1 MDGRAGLASWARAPV
16 LRGGMWMYGR
26 LGREATAMGETVQHG
41 QRSFLGVFD
50 RLLKAMQMDYARCE
64 RFEASGYADF
74 AGQLYTLNSNMFQN
88 RAFCDRMLTQMILH
102 YLTWYQDPGLQLVVG
117 PGAAWRVTSDFSTQ
131 RYGDSLYV
139 TQAAPCAAVRKG
151 EQIVGVNGKSLAE
164 VRPEVER
171 TLWTTVEPADP
182 EREDWSIVLAFA
194 KNLQVRGADGS
205 ERTVKV
211 DVSAGDAEWAKPMR
225 RTKGEGGARPAVGGA
240 GGAATDVATHGEDA
254 GRAELAEAA
263 DGVAAGNAELGSV
276 ATTDAGVASGVAGE
290 VDLAIAM
297 GAGVDAADEA
307 ADGVASSGSGQPC
320 CELGHVGDVV
330 VLTLRNPGDP
340 AFGEVLGGLLSEVCV
355 AKRLVIDVRGCR
367 GGTQEDIFPLV
378 PFVLAPG
385 TMATP
390 EQLFGR
396 PGIAMN
402 YSRHNVDDKLKELE
416 VLRVQA
422 QQGASAPEDLAE
434 LDDLAADLW
443 AKRGQKGVREME
455 GAEAFCP
462 DVQFSRSADD
472 PAIPARV
479 VVLADRCTGEAAE
492 WLVRAVKSAG
502 YATVMGRATI
512 GSLDN
517 TCPRAVR
524 LDDDLTLILPTAT
537 YLEALEGDPTL
548 GRGITPDVH
557 IPWTPA
563 QLSHDVELET
573 ACERVAG

>member
-1 MDGRAGLASWARAPV
+1 
-16 LRGGMWMYGR
+16 
-26 LGREATAMGETVQHG
+26 MGETVQHG

-117 PGAAWRVTSDFSTQ
+117 PGAAWHVTSDFGTQ
-131 RYGDSLYV
+131 RYGDALYV
-139 TQAAPCAAVRKG
+139 TRAAPTAAVRVG
-151 EQIVGVNGKSLAE
+151 EQIVGVNGKPLAE

-194 KNLQVRGADGS
+194 KNLQVKGIDGS

-211 DVSAGDAEWAKPMR
+211 DVSAGDAEWAKPVR
-225 RTKGEGGARPAVGGA
+225 CTRGEGGAEPA
-240 GGAATDVATHGEDA
+240 AASGEAASGVA
-254 GRAELAEAA
+254 LAEAA
-263 DGVAAGNAELGSV
+263 DDE
-276 ATTDAGVASGVAGE
+276 
-290 VDLAIAM
+290 AM
-297 GAGVDAADEA
+297 GAEADAAFAATVDDETGA
-307 ADGVASSGSGQPC
+307 ALRPAPDTGIASAAGLPC
-320 CELGHVGDVV
+320 CELGRVGDVV

-340 AFGEVLGGLLSEVCV
+340 AFGEVLDGLLSEVCV

-367 GGTQEDIFPLV
+367 GGMQEDVFPLV
-378 PFVLAPG
+378 PLVMEPG
-385 TMATP
+385 ASVTP

-416 VLRVQA
+416 VLRAQA
-422 QQGASAPEDLAE
+422 QESASAPEDLAE
-434 LDDLAADLW
+434 LDELAADLQ
-443 AKRGQKGVREME
+443 AKRGHRGVHEME
-455 GAEAFCP
+455 SAEAFYP
-462 DVQFSRSADD
+462 DVQFSRSADG
-472 PAIPARV
+472 PAAPARV
-479 VVLADRCTGEAAE
+479 VVLVDRCTGEAAE
-492 WLVRAVKSAG
+492 WLVRAAKSAG

-517 TCPRAVR
+517 TCPRVVR

-537 YLEALEGDPTL
+537 YLEALEGDATL
-548 GRGITPDVH
+548 GRGIAPDVH

-563 QLSHDVELET
+563 QLSRDVELET
-573 ACERVAG
+573 ACERAES

>member
-1 MDGRAGLASWARAPV
+1 
-16 LRGGMWMYGR
+16 
-26 LGREATAMGETVQHG
+26 MGETVQHG

-117 PGAAWRVTSDFSTQ
+117 PGAAWHVTSDLGTQ
-131 RYGDSLYV
+131 RYGDALYV
-139 TQAAPCAAVRKG
+139 TQAAPTAAVRVG

-194 KNLQVRGADGS
+194 KNLQVRGIDGS

-211 DVSAGDAEWAKPMR
+211 DVSAGDAEWAKPVR
-225 RTKGEGGARPAVGGA
+225 CTRGESDAGPAAASGEDA
-240 GGAATDVATHGEDA
+240 GGAAS
-254 GRAELAEAA
+254 
-263 DGVAAGNAELGSV
+263 NPPM
-276 ATTDAGVASGVAGE
+276 
-290 VDLAIAM
+290 VD
-297 GAGVDAADEA
+297 DEA
-307 ADGVASSGSGQPC
+307 ASAAGQPC
-320 CELGHVGDVV
+320 CELGRVGDVV

-340 AFGEVLGGLLSEVCV
+340 AFGEALSDLLSEVCA
-355 AKRLVIDVRGCR
+355 AKHLVIDVRGCR
-367 GGTQEDIFPLV
+367 GGMQEDIFPLV

-385 TMATP
+385 ATATS

-416 VLRVQA
+416 VLRAQA
-422 QQGASAPEDLAE
+422 QESTSAPEDLAE
-434 LDDLAADLW
+434 LDELAADLQ
-443 AKRGQKGVREME
+443 AKRGQKDVHEME
-455 GAEAFCP
+455 SAEAFYP
-462 DVQFSRSADD
+462 DVQFSRSADS
-472 PAIPARV
+472 PAAPARV

-492 WLVRAVKSAG
+492 WLVRAAKSAG

-548 GRGITPDVH
+548 GRGIAPDVH

-563 QLSHDVELET
+563 QLSRDVELET
-573 ACERVAG
+573 ACERVAI

>member
-1 MDGRAGLASWARAPV
+1 
-16 LRGGMWMYGR
+16 
-26 LGREATAMGETVQHG
+26 MGETVQHG

-117 PGAAWRVTSDFSTQ
+117 PGAAWHVTSDFGTQ
-131 RYGDSLYV
+131 RYGDVLYV
-139 TQAAPCAAVRKG
+139 IWAAPSAAVRVG

-194 KNLQVRGADGS
+194 KNLQVRGVDGI

-211 DVSAGDAEWAKPMR
+211 DVSAGDAEWAKPVR
-225 RTKGEGGARPAVGGA
+225 CTNDAGDVEPAAASGEVA
-240 GGAATDVATHGEDA
+240 GGAEP
-254 GRAELAEAA
+254 AEAA
-263 DGVAAGNAELGSV
+263 D
-276 ATTDAGVASGVAGE
+276 DA
-290 VDLAIAM
+290 AM
-297 GAGVDAADEA
+297 GAAGR
-307 ADGVASSGSGQPC
+307 PC
-320 CELGHVGDVV
+320 CELSHVGDVV
-330 VLTLRNPGDP
+330 VLTLRNPSDP
-340 AFGEVLGGLLSEVCV
+340 AFGEVLDGLLSEVCI
-355 AKRLVIDVRGCR
+355 AKHLVIDVRGCR
-367 GGTQEDIFPLV
+367 GGMQEDIFPLV

-385 TMATP
+385 TTTTP
-390 EQLFGR
+390 EQLFGK

-416 VLRVQA
+416 VLRTQA
-422 QQGASAPEDLAE
+422 REGTSVPEDLAE
-434 LDDLAADLW
+434 LDELAADLQ

-455 GAEAFCP
+455 SAEAFYP
-462 DVQFSRSADD
+462 DVQFSRSAGG
-472 PAIPARV
+472 PAAPARV
-479 VVLADRCTGEAAE
+479 AVLADRCTGEAAE
-492 WLVRAVKSAG
+492 WLARAAKSAG
-502 YATVMGRATI
+502 YASVMGRATI

-537 YLEALEGDPTL
+537 YLEALEGDATL
-548 GRGITPDVH
+548 GRGIAPDVH

-573 ACERVAG
+573 ACEAVVG

>member
-1 MDGRAGLASWARAPV
+1 
-16 LRGGMWMYGR
+16 
-26 LGREATAMGETVQHG
+26 MGETVQHG

-117 PGAAWRVTSDFSTQ
+117 PGAAWHVTSDFGTQ
-131 RYGDSLYV
+131 RYGDALYV
-139 TQAAPCAAVRKG
+139 TRAAPTAAVRVG

-194 KNLQVRGADGS
+194 KNLLVRGIDGS
-205 ERTVKV
+205 EHTVKV
-211 DVSAGDAEWAKPMR
+211 DASAGDAEWAKPVR
-225 RTKGEGGARPAVGGA
+225 CTKGEGDADPAA
-240 GGAATDVATHGEDA
+240 
-254 GRAELAEAA
+254 
-263 DGVAAGNAELGSV
+263 
-276 ATTDAGVASGVAGE
+276 ASGA
-290 VDLAIAM
+290 
-297 GAGVDAADEA
+297 
-307 ADGVASSGSGQPC
+307 GQPC
-320 CELGHVGDVV
+320 CELSRVGDVV
-330 VLTLRNPGDP
+330 VLTLRNPSDP
-340 AFGEVLGGLLSEVCV
+340 AFGEALDGLFSEVCV

-367 GGTQEDIFPLV
+367 GGMQEDVFPLV
-378 PFVLAPG
+378 PFVMEPG
-385 TMATP
+385 ATATP

-416 VLRVQA
+416 VLRAQA
-422 QQGASAPEDLAE
+422 QESESTSAPEDLAE
-434 LDDLAADLW
+434 LDELAADLQV
-443 AKRGQKGVREME
+443 KRGQRGVREME
-455 GAEAFCP
+455 SAEAFYP
-462 DVQFSRSADD
+462 DVQFSRSADG
-472 PAIPARV
+472 PAAPARV

-492 WLVRAVKSAG
+492 WLVRAAKSAG

-537 YLEALEGDPTL
+537 YLEALEGDATL
-548 GRGITPDVH
+548 GRGIAPDVH

-563 QLSHDVELET
+563 QLSRDVELET
-573 ACERVAG
+573 ACERAES

>member
-1 MDGRAGLASWARAPV
+1 
-16 LRGGMWMYGR
+16 
-26 LGREATAMGETVQHG
+26 MGETVQHG

-102 YLTWYQDPGLQLVVG
+102 YLTWFQDPGLQLVVG
-117 PGAAWRVTSDFSTQ
+117 PGAAWHVTSDFGTQ
-131 RYGDSLYV
+131 RYGDALYV
-139 TQAAPCAAVRKG
+139 TRAAPTAAVRVG

-194 KNLQVRGADGS
+194 KNLQVRGIDGS

-211 DVSAGDAEWAKPMR
+211 DVSAGDAEWAKPVR
-225 RTKGEGGARPAVGGA
+225 CTRGEGDAGPAAADGA
-240 GGAATDVATHGEDA
+240 GGVAADGEDA
-254 GRAELAEAA
+254 G
-263 DGVAAGNAELGSV
+263 
-276 ATTDAGVASGVAGE
+276 
-290 VDLAIAM
+290 
-297 GAGVDAADEA
+297 GAGLAEA
-307 ADGVASSGSGQPC
+307 ADGVASSGTGQPC
-320 CELGHVGDVV
+320 CELSQVGNVV
-330 VLTLRNPGDP
+330 VLTLRNPSDP
-340 AFGEVLGGLLSEVCV
+340 AFAKALNGLLAEVCA
-355 AKRLVIDVRGCR
+355 AKHLVIDVRGCR

-378 PFVLAPG
+378 PFVLASG
-385 TMATP
+385 ATASP
-390 EQLFGR
+390 EQLFGK

-416 VLRVQA
+416 VLRAQA
-422 QQGASAPEDLAE
+422 QEGTSAPEDLAE
-434 LDDLAADLW
+434 LDDLAADLRD
-443 AKRGQKGVREME
+443 KRGQKGVREME
-455 GAEAFCP
+455 SAEAFYP
-462 DVQFSRSADD
+462 DVQFSRSPGD
-472 PAIPARV
+472 PATPARV
-479 VVLADRCTGEAAE
+479 AVLADRCTGEAAE
-492 WLVRAVKSAG
+492 WLVRAAKTAG
-502 YATVMGRATI
+502 YAAVMGRATI

-548 GRGITPDVH
+548 GRGIAPDVH

-563 QLSHDVELET
+563 QLARDVELET
-573 ACERVAG
+573 ACEQVAG

>member
-1 MDGRAGLASWARAPV
+1 
-16 LRGGMWMYGR
+16 
-26 LGREATAMGETVQHG
+26 MGETVQHG

-117 PGAAWRVTSDFSTQ
+117 PGAAWHVTSDFGTQ
-131 RYGDSLYV
+131 RYGDVLYV
-139 TQAAPCAAVRKG
+139 IWAAPSAAVRVG

-194 KNLQVRGADGS
+194 KNLQVRGVDGI

-211 DVSAGDAEWAKPMR
+211 DASAGDAEWAKPVR
-225 RTKGEGGARPAVGGA
+225 FTKDAGDLEPAAASGEVA
-240 GGAATDVATHGEDA
+240 GGAEP
-254 GRAELAEAA
+254 AEAA
-263 DGVAAGNAELGSV
+263 D
-276 ATTDAGVASGVAGE
+276 DA
-290 VDLAIAM
+290 AM
-297 GAGVDAADEA
+297 GAAGR
-307 ADGVASSGSGQPC
+307 PC
-320 CELGHVGDVV
+320 CELSHVGDVV
-330 VLTLRNPGDP
+330 VLTLRNPSDP
-340 AFGEVLGGLLSEVCV
+340 AFGEVLDGLLSEVCI
-355 AKRLVIDVRGCR
+355 AKHLVIDVRGCR
-367 GGTQEDIFPLV
+367 GGMQEDIFPLV

-385 TMATP
+385 TAATP
-390 EQLFGR
+390 EQLFGK

-402 YSRHNVDDKLKELE
+402 YSRHNVDDKINELE
-416 VLRVQA
+416 MLRTQA
-422 QQGASAPEDLAE
+422 REGTSVPEDLAE
-434 LDDLAADLW
+434 LDELAADLQ

-455 GAEAFCP
+455 SAEAFYP
-462 DVQFSRSADD
+462 DVQFSRSAGS
-472 PAIPARV
+472 PAAPVHV

-492 WLVRAVKSAG
+492 WLVRAAKSAG
-502 YATVMGRATI
+502 YATVMGHATI

-537 YLEALEGDPTL
+537 YLEALEGDATL
-548 GRGITPDVH
+548 GRGIAPDVH
-557 IPWTPA
+557 ISWTPA
-563 QLSHDVELET
+563 QLARDAELET
-573 ACERVAG
+573 ACEAVVG

>member
-1 MDGRAGLASWARAPV
+1 
-16 LRGGMWMYGR
+16 
-26 LGREATAMGETVQHG
+26 MGETVQHG

-117 PGAAWRVTSDFSTQ
+117 PGAAWHVTGDFSTQ
-131 RYGDSLYV
+131 RYGDALYV
-139 TQAAPCAAVRKG
+139 TRAALSAAVRVG

-194 KNLQVRGADGS
+194 KNLQVKGIDGS

-211 DVSAGDAEWAKPMR
+211 DVSAGDAEWAKPVR
-225 RTKGEGGARPAVGGA
+225 CAKGEGGIGSVAASGKGTA
-240 GGAATDVATHGEDA
+240 G
-254 GRAELAEAA
+254 AELAEAA
-263 DGVAAGNAELGSV
+263 DDEAVGVEADTAFAATADDEIGAALGSTADV
-276 ATTDAGVASGVAGE
+276 ESASV
-290 VDLAIAM
+290 VD
-297 GAGVDAADEA
+297 
-307 ADGVASSGSGQPC
+307 QPC
-320 CELGHVGDVV
+320 CELSHVGGVA
-330 VLTLRNPGDP
+330 VLTLRNPSDP
-340 AFGEVLGGLLSEVCV
+340 AFSEVLDGLLSEVCV

-367 GGTQEDIFPLV
+367 GGMQEDIFPLV

-385 TMATP
+385 ATVTP

-416 VLRVQA
+416 MLRAQA
-422 QQGASAPEDLAE
+422 QEGVSAPEDLAE
-434 LDDLAADLW
+434 LDELAADLQ

-455 GAEAFCP
+455 SAEAFYP
-462 DVQFSRSADD
+462 DVQFSRSADSS
-472 PAIPARV
+472 AAPARV

-492 WLVRAVKSAG
+492 WLVRAAKTAG
-502 YATVMGRATI
+502 YATVLGRATI

-537 YLEALEGDPTL
+537 YLEALEGDATL
-548 GRGITPDVH
+548 GRGIAPDVH

-563 QLSHDVELET
+563 QLSRDVELET
-573 ACERVAG
+573 ACERAAS

>member
-1 MDGRAGLASWARAPV
+1 
-16 LRGGMWMYGR
+16 
-26 LGREATAMGETVQHG
+26 MGETVQHG

-117 PGAAWRVTSDFSTQ
+117 PGAAWHVTSDFGTQ
-131 RYGDSLYV
+131 RYGDVLYV
-139 TQAAPCAAVRKG
+139 IWAAPSAAVRVG

-194 KNLQVRGADGS
+194 KNLQVRGVDGI

-211 DVSAGDAEWAKPMR
+211 DASAGDAEWAKPVR
-225 RTKGEGGARPAVGGA
+225 CTNDAGDVEPAAASGEVA
-240 GGAATDVATHGEDA
+240 GGAEP
-254 GRAELAEAA
+254 AEAA
-263 DGVAAGNAELGSV
+263 D
-276 ATTDAGVASGVAGE
+276 DA
-290 VDLAIAM
+290 AM
-297 GAGVDAADEA
+297 GAAGR
-307 ADGVASSGSGQPC
+307 PC
-320 CELGHVGDVV
+320 CELSHVGDVV
-330 VLTLRNPGDP
+330 VLTLRNPSDP
-340 AFGEVLGGLLSEVCV
+340 AFGEVLDGLLSEVCI
-355 AKRLVIDVRGCR
+355 AKHLVIDVRGCR
-367 GGTQEDIFPLV
+367 GGMQEDIFPLV

-385 TMATP
+385 TTATP
-390 EQLFGR
+390 EQLFGK

-416 VLRVQA
+416 MLRTQA
-422 QQGASAPEDLAE
+422 REGTSVPEDLAE
-434 LDDLAADLW
+434 LDELAADLRD
-443 AKRGQKGVREME
+443 KRGQKGAREME
-455 GAEAFCP
+455 SAEAFYP
-462 DVQFSRSADD
+462 DVQFSRSAGG
-472 PAIPARV
+472 PAAPVHV

-492 WLVRAVKSAG
+492 WLVRAAKSAG
-502 YATVMGRATI
+502 CATVMGRATI

-537 YLEALEGDPTL
+537 YLEALEGDATL
-548 GRGITPDVH
+548 GRGIAPDVH

-573 ACERVAG
+573 ACEAVVG

>member
-1 MDGRAGLASWARAPV
+1 
-16 LRGGMWMYGR
+16 
-26 LGREATAMGETVQHG
+26 MGETVQHG

-117 PGAAWRVTSDFSTQ
+117 PGAAWHVTSDFGTQ
-131 RYGDSLYV
+131 RYGDALYV
-139 TQAAPCAAVRKG
+139 TRDAPTAAVRVG
-151 EQIVGVNGKSLAE
+151 EQIVGVNGKPLAE

-194 KNLQVRGADGS
+194 KNLQVRGVDGS

-211 DVSAGDAEWAKPMR
+211 DVSAGDAEWAKPVR
-225 RTKGEGGARPAVGGA
+225 CTKGEGDAGPATASGEVA
-240 GGAATDVATHGEDA
+240 GGAA
-254 GRAELAEAA
+254 LAEAA
-263 DGVAAGNAELGSV
+263 DDVAMDAGADVAFAATVDDETGTALRSAPDTGIASAAGL
-276 ATTDAGVASGVAGE
+276 
-290 VDLAIAM
+290 
-297 GAGVDAADEA
+297 
-307 ADGVASSGSGQPC
+307 PC
-320 CELGHVGDVV
+320 CELGRVGDVV

-340 AFGEVLGGLLSEVCV
+340 AFSEALNSLLSEIRV
-355 AKRLVIDVRGCR
+355 AEYLVIDVRGCR
-367 GGTQEDIFPLV
+367 GGMQEDVFPLV
-378 PFVLAPG
+378 PFVMEPG
-385 TMATP
+385 ATATP

-416 VLRVQA
+416 VLRAQA
-422 QQGASAPEDLAE
+422 QESASAPEDLAE
-434 LDDLAADLW
+434 LDELAADLQ
-443 AKRGQKGVREME
+443 AKRGQRGVHEME
-455 GAEAFCP
+455 SAEAFYP
-462 DVQFSRSADD
+462 DVQFSRSADG
-472 PAIPARV
+472 PAAPARV
-479 VVLADRCTGEAAE
+479 VVLVDRCTGEAAE
-492 WLVRAVKSAG
+492 WLVRAAKSAG

-537 YLEALEGDPTL
+537 YLEALEGDATL
-548 GRGITPDVH
+548 GRGIAPDVH

-563 QLSHDVELET
+563 QLSRDVELET
-573 ACERVAG
+573 ACERAES

>member
-1 MDGRAGLASWARAPV
+1 
-16 LRGGMWMYGR
+16 
-26 LGREATAMGETVQHG
+26 MGETVQHG

-117 PGAAWRVTSDFSTQ
+117 PGAAWHVTSDFGTQ
-131 RYGDSLYV
+131 RYGDALYV
-139 TQAAPCAAVRKG
+139 TRAAPTAAVRVG

-194 KNLQVRGADGS
+194 KNLQVRGIDGS

-211 DVSAGDAEWAKPMR
+211 DVSAGDAEWAKPVR
-225 RTKGEGGARPAVGGA
+225 CTKGEGDAEPA
-240 GGAATDVATHGEDA
+240 
-254 GRAELAEAA
+254 AA
-263 DGVAAGNAELGSV
+263 DGEA
-276 ATTDAGVASGVAGE
+276 ASGVAPNLATVDGASSARPALKGE
-290 VDLAIAM
+290 DGAMLATA
-297 GAGVDAADEA
+297 GAVGGETSDMA
-307 ADGVASSGSGQPC
+307 ADGWVATAAGQPC
-320 CELGHVGDVV
+320 CELSHVGDVV
-330 VLTLRNPGDP
+330 VLTLRSPGDP
-340 AFGEVLGGLLSEVCV
+340 AFGEALSDLLSEVCV
-355 AKRLVIDVRGCR
+355 VKHLVIDVRGCR
-367 GGTQEDIFPLV
+367 GGMQEDIFPLV
-378 PFVLAPG
+378 PFVMAPG
-385 TMATP
+385 ATATP

-416 VLRVQA
+416 VLRAQA
-422 QQGASAPEDLAE
+422 QESTSAPEDLAE
-434 LDDLAADLW
+434 LDELAADLQ

-455 GAEAFCP
+455 SAEAFYP
-462 DVQFSRSADD
+462 DVQFSRSADG
-472 PAIPARV
+472 PAAPACV

-492 WLVRAVKSAG
+492 WLVRAAKSAG

-517 TCPRAVR
+517 TCPRAIR

-537 YLEALEGDPTL
+537 YLEALEGDATL
-548 GRGITPDVH
+548 GRGIAPDVH

-563 QLSHDVELET
+563 QLSRDVELET

>member
-1 MDGRAGLASWARAPV
+1 
-16 LRGGMWMYGR
+16 
-26 LGREATAMGETVQHG
+26 MGETVQHG

-117 PGAAWRVTSDFSTQ
+117 PGAAWHVTSDFGTQ
-131 RYGDSLYV
+131 RYGDVLYV
-139 TQAAPCAAVRKG
+139 LWAAPSAAVRVG

-194 KNLQVRGADGS
+194 KNLQVRGVDGI

-211 DVSAGDAEWAKPMR
+211 DASAGDAEWAKPVR
-225 RTKGEGGARPAVGGA
+225 CTKDAGDVEPAAASGEVA
-240 GGAATDVATHGEDA
+240 GGAEP
-254 GRAELAEAA
+254 AEAA
-263 DGVAAGNAELGSV
+263 D
-276 ATTDAGVASGVAGE
+276 DA
-290 VDLAIAM
+290 AM
-297 GAGVDAADEA
+297 GAAGR
-307 ADGVASSGSGQPC
+307 PC
-320 CELGHVGDVV
+320 CELSHVGDVV
-330 VLTLRNPGDP
+330 FLTLRNPSDP
-340 AFGEVLGGLLSEVCV
+340 AFGEVLDGLLSEVCI
-355 AKRLVIDVRGCR
+355 AKHLVIDVRGCR
-367 GGTQEDIFPLV
+367 GGMQEDIFPLV

-385 TMATP
+385 TTATP
-390 EQLFGR
+390 GQLFGK

-416 VLRVQA
+416 MLRAQA
-422 QQGASAPEDLAE
+422 REGTSVPEDLAE
-434 LDDLAADLW
+434 LDELAADLQ

-455 GAEAFCP
+455 SAEAFYP
-462 DVQFSRSADD
+462 DVQFSRSAGG
-472 PAIPARV
+472 PAAPVHV

-492 WLVRAVKSAG
+492 WLVRAAKSAG

-537 YLEALEGDPTL
+537 YLEALEGDATL
-548 GRGITPDVH
+548 GRGIAPDVH

-573 ACERVAG
+573 ACEAVAG

>member
-1 MDGRAGLASWARAPV
+1 
-16 LRGGMWMYGR
+16 
-26 LGREATAMGETVQHG
+26 MGETVQHG

-64 RFEASGYADF
+64 RFGASGYADF

-117 PGAAWRVTSDFSTQ
+117 PGAAWHVTSDFGAQ
-131 RYGDSLYV
+131 RYGDALYV
-139 TQAAPCAAVRKG
+139 TRAAPTAAVRVG

-194 KNLQVRGADGS
+194 KNLQVRGIDGS

-211 DVSAGDAEWAKPMR
+211 DVSAGDAEWAKPVR
-225 RTKGEGGARPAVGGA
+225 RTKEAGDVGPA
-240 GGAATDVATHGEDA
+240 AAIP
-254 GRAELAEAA
+254 LAA
-263 DGVAAGNAELGSV
+263 D
-276 ATTDAGVASGVAGE
+276 
-290 VDLAIAM
+290 
-297 GAGVDAADEA
+297 DEA
-307 ADGVASSGSGQPC
+307 ATAAGQPC
-320 CELGHVGDVV
+320 CELGRVGDVV

-340 AFGEVLGGLLSEVCV
+340 AFSEGLNSLLSEVCV
-355 AKRLVIDVRGCR
+355 AKYLVIDVRGCR
-367 GGTQEDIFPLV
+367 GGMQEDIFPLV

-385 TMATP
+385 ATATP

-416 VLRVQA
+416 MLRAQA
-422 QQGASAPEDLAE
+422 QEGTSAPEDLAE
-434 LDDLAADLW
+434 LGELAADLQ
-443 AKRGQKGVREME
+443 AKRGQKGVHEME
-455 GAEAFCP
+455 SAEAFYP
-462 DVQFSRSADD
+462 DVQFSRSAAGSAA
-472 PAIPARV
+472 PAHV

-492 WLVRAVKSAG
+492 WLVRAAKSAG

-537 YLEALEGDPTL
+537 YLEALEGDATL
-548 GRGITPDVH
+548 GRGIAPDVH

-563 QLSHDVELET
+563 QLSRDVELET
-573 ACERVAG
+573 ACERAES

>member
-1 MDGRAGLASWARAPV
+1 
-16 LRGGMWMYGR
+16 
-26 LGREATAMGETVQHG
+26 MGETVQHG

-50 RLLKAMQMDYARCE
+50 RLLKAMQMDYACCE

-117 PGAAWRVTSDFSTQ
+117 PGAAWHVTSDFGTQ
-131 RYGDSLYV
+131 RYGDALYV
-139 TQAAPCAAVRKG
+139 TRAAPTAAVRVG
-151 EQIVGVNGKSLAE
+151 EQIVGVNGKPLAE

-194 KNLQVRGADGS
+194 KNLQVRGIDGS

-211 DVSAGDAEWAKPMR
+211 DASAGDAEWAKPVR
-225 RTKGEGGARPAVGGA
+225 CTKGEGDVGPAAASGEDVGGAMSNPATVDSENSARPALKGEDGAMLATAGVVGGETSA
-240 GGAATDVATHGEDA
+240 M
-254 GRAELAEAA
+254 AA
-263 DGVAAGNAELGSV
+263 DGWVADGVKPAV
-276 ATTDAGVASGVAGE
+276 AMEIEVSSMPATDAGTDRTPT
-290 VDLAIAM
+290 VD
-297 GAGVDAADEA
+297 GEA
-307 ADGVASSGSGQPC
+307 ASAAGQPC
-320 CELGHVGDVV
+320 CELSRVGDVV
-330 VLTLRNPGDP
+330 VLTLRNPSDP
-340 AFGEVLGGLLSEVCV
+340 AFGEALSDLLPEVCV
-355 AKRLVIDVRGCR
+355 AKHLVIDVRGCR
-367 GGTQEDIFPLV
+367 GGMQEDIFPLV

-385 TMATP
+385 ATATP

-416 VLRVQA
+416 VLRAQA
-422 QQGASAPEDLAE
+422 QESESTSAPEDLAE
-434 LDDLAADLW
+434 LDELAADLQV
-443 AKRGQKGVREME
+443 KRGQRGVREME
-455 GAEAFCP
+455 SAEAFYP
-462 DVQFSRSADD
+462 DVQFSRSADG
-472 PAIPARV
+472 PAAPARV

-492 WLVRAVKSAG
+492 WLVRAAKSAG

-537 YLEALEGDPTL
+537 YLEALEGDATL
-548 GRGITPDVH
+548 GRGIAPDVH

-563 QLSHDVELET
+563 QLSRDVELET
-573 ACERVAG
+573 ACERAES

>member
-1 MDGRAGLASWARAPV
+1 
-16 LRGGMWMYGR
+16 
-26 LGREATAMGETVQHG
+26 MGETVQHG

-117 PGAAWRVTSDFSTQ
+117 PGAAWHVTSDFGTQ
-131 RYGDSLYV
+131 RYGDALYV
-139 TQAAPCAAVRKG
+139 TRDAPTAAVRVG
-151 EQIVGVNGKSLAE
+151 EQIVGVNGKPLAE

-194 KNLQVRGADGS
+194 KNLQVRGVDGS

-211 DVSAGDAEWAKPMR
+211 DVSAGDAEWAKPVR
-225 RTKGEGGARPAVGGA
+225 CTKDAGDAEPVAASGEVA
-240 GGAATDVATHGEDA
+240 GGAA
-254 GRAELAEAA
+254 LAEAA
-263 DGVAAGNAELGSV
+263 DEVAMDAGADVAFAATANAEAASAAGR
-276 ATTDAGVASGVAGE
+276 
-290 VDLAIAM
+290 
-297 GAGVDAADEA
+297 
-307 ADGVASSGSGQPC
+307 PC
-320 CELGHVGDVV
+320 CELGRVGDVV
-330 VLTLRNPGDP
+330 VLTLRSPGDP
-340 AFGEVLGGLLSEVCV
+340 AFGEALNSLLFEVCV

-367 GGTQEDIFPLV
+367 GGMQEDVFPLV
-378 PFVLAPG
+378 PFVMEPG
-385 TMATP
+385 ASVTP

-402 YSRHNVDDKLKELE
+402 CSRHNVDDKLKELE
-416 VLRVQA
+416 VLRAQA
-422 QQGASAPEDLAE
+422 QESASAPEDLAE
-434 LDDLAADLW
+434 LDELAADLQ
-443 AKRGQKGVREME
+443 AKRGQRGVHEME
-455 GAEAFCP
+455 SAEAFYP
-462 DVQFSRSADD
+462 DVQFSRSADG
-472 PAIPARV
+472 PAAPARV
-479 VVLADRCTGEAAE
+479 VVLVDRCTGEAAE
-492 WLVRAVKSAG
+492 WLVRAAKSAG

-537 YLEALEGDPTL
+537 YLEALEGDATL
-548 GRGITPDVH
+548 GRGIAPDVH

-563 QLSHDVELET
+563 QLSRDVELET
-573 ACERVAG
+573 ACERAES

>member
-1 MDGRAGLASWARAPV
+1 
-16 LRGGMWMYGR
+16 
-26 LGREATAMGETVQHG
+26 MGETVQHG

-117 PGAAWRVTSDFSTQ
+117 PGAAWHVTSDFGTQ
-131 RYGDSLYV
+131 RYGDALYV
-139 TQAAPCAAVRKG
+139 TRAAPTAAVRVG
-151 EQIVGVNGKSLAE
+151 EQIVGVNGKPLAE

-194 KNLQVRGADGS
+194 KNLQVRGIDGS

-211 DVSAGDAEWAKPMR
+211 DVSAGDAEWAKPVR
-225 RTKGEGGARPAVGGA
+225 CTKEAGDVGPAMTDGESGARPALKGEDGAMLATAGVVGGETSA
-240 GGAATDVATHGEDA
+240 V
-254 GRAELAEAA
+254 AA
-263 DGVAAGNAELGSV
+263 DGWV
-276 ATTDAGVASGVAGE
+276 
-290 VDLAIAM
+290 
-297 GAGVDAADEA
+297 
-307 ADGVASSGSGQPC
+307 ADGVKLTVATESEVSAMPATNAGTDRTPAPDTGIASAAGLPC
-320 CELGHVGDVV
+320 CELGRVGDVV
-330 VLTLRNPGDP
+330 VLTLRSPGDP
-340 AFGEVLGGLLSEVCV
+340 AFGEALSDLLSEVCV

-367 GGTQEDIFPLV
+367 GGMQEDIFPLV
-378 PFVLAPG
+378 PFVMAPG
-385 TMATP
+385 ATATP

-416 VLRVQA
+416 VLRAQA
-422 QQGASAPEDLAE
+422 QESESTSAPEDLAE
-434 LDDLAADLW
+434 LDELAADLQV
-443 AKRGQKGVREME
+443 KRGQRGVREME
-455 GAEAFCP
+455 SAEAFYP
-462 DVQFSRSADD
+462 DVQFSRSADG
-472 PAIPARV
+472 PAASARV

-492 WLVRAVKSAG
+492 WLVRAAKSAG

-537 YLEALEGDPTL
+537 YLEALEGDATL
-548 GRGITPDVH
+548 GRGIAPDVH

-563 QLSHDVELET
+563 QLLRDVELET

>member
-1 MDGRAGLASWARAPV
+1 
-16 LRGGMWMYGR
+16 
-26 LGREATAMGETVQHG
+26 MGETVQHG

-117 PGAAWRVTSDFSTQ
+117 PGAAWHVTSDFGTQ
-131 RYGDSLYV
+131 RYGDALYV
-139 TQAAPCAAVRKG
+139 TRAAPTAAVRVG
-151 EQIVGVNGKSLAE
+151 EQIVGVNGKPLAE

-194 KNLQVRGADGS
+194 KNLQVRGVDGS

-211 DVSAGDAEWAKPMR
+211 DVSAGDAKWAKPVR
-225 RTKGEGGARPAVGGA
+225 CTRGEGDAEPA
-240 GGAATDVATHGEDA
+240 AASGEAASGVA
-254 GRAELAEAA
+254 LAEAA
-263 DGVAAGNAELGSV
+263 DDVA
-276 ATTDAGVASGVAGE
+276 TDAGADVAF
-290 VDLAIAM
+290 
-297 GAGVDAADEA
+297 AATADGEA
-307 ADGVASSGSGQPC
+307 ASAAGQPC
-320 CELGHVGDVV
+320 CELSHVGDVV
-330 VLTLRNPGDP
+330 VLTLRSPGDP
-340 AFGEVLGGLLSEVCV
+340 AFGEALSDLLSEVCV
-355 AKRLVIDVRGCR
+355 VKHLVIDVRGCR
-367 GGTQEDIFPLV
+367 GGMQEDIFPLV
-378 PFVLAPG
+378 PFVMAPG
-385 TMATP
+385 AAATP
-390 EQLFGR
+390 GQLFGR

-416 VLRVQA
+416 VLRAQA
-422 QQGASAPEDLAE
+422 QESASAPEGLAE
-434 LDDLAADLW
+434 LDELAADLQ
-443 AKRGQKGVREME
+443 AKRGQRGVREME
-455 GAEAFCP
+455 SAEAFYP
-462 DVQFSRSADD
+462 DVQFSRSADG
-472 PAIPARV
+472 PAAPACV

-492 WLVRAVKSAG
+492 WLVRAAKSAG

-517 TCPRAVR
+517 TCPKVVR

-537 YLEALEGDPTL
+537 YLEALEGDATL
-548 GRGITPDVH
+548 GRGIAPDVH

-563 QLSHDVELET
+563 QLSRDVELEM
-573 ACERVAG
+573 ACERAES

>member
-1 MDGRAGLASWARAPV
+1 
-16 LRGGMWMYGR
+16 
-26 LGREATAMGETVQHG
+26 MGETVQHG

-117 PGAAWRVTSDFSTQ
+117 PGAAWHVTSDFGTQ
-131 RYGDSLYV
+131 RYGDVLYV
-139 TQAAPCAAVRKG
+139 IWAAPSAAVRVG

-194 KNLQVRGADGS
+194 KNLQVRGVDGI

-211 DVSAGDAEWAKPMR
+211 DASAGDAEWAKPVR
-225 RTKGEGGARPAVGGA
+225 FTKDAGDLEPAAASGEVA
-240 GGAATDVATHGEDA
+240 GGAEP
-254 GRAELAEAA
+254 AEAA
-263 DGVAAGNAELGSV
+263 D
-276 ATTDAGVASGVAGE
+276 DA
-290 VDLAIAM
+290 AM
-297 GAGVDAADEA
+297 GAAGR
-307 ADGVASSGSGQPC
+307 PC
-320 CELGHVGDVV
+320 CELSHVGDVV
-330 VLTLRNPGDP
+330 VLTLRNPRDP
-340 AFGEVLGGLLSEVCV
+340 AFGEVLDGLLSEVCI
-355 AKRLVIDVRGCR
+355 AKHLVIDVRGCR
-367 GGTQEDIFPLV
+367 GGMQEDIFPLV

-385 TMATP
+385 TAATP
-390 EQLFGR
+390 EQLFGK

-402 YSRHNVDDKLKELE
+402 YSRHNVDDKINELE
-416 VLRVQA
+416 MLRTQA
-422 QQGASAPEDLAE
+422 REGTSVPEDLAE
-434 LDDLAADLW
+434 LDELAADLQ

-455 GAEAFCP
+455 SAEAFYP
-462 DVQFSRSADD
+462 DVQFSRSAGG
-472 PAIPARV
+472 PAAPVHV

-492 WLVRAVKSAG
+492 WLVRAAKSAG
-502 YATVMGRATI
+502 YVTVMGRATI

-537 YLEALEGDPTL
+537 YLEALEGDATL
-548 GRGITPDVH
+548 GRGIAPDVH

-573 ACERVAG
+573 ACEAVVG

>member
-1 MDGRAGLASWARAPV
+1 
-16 LRGGMWMYGR
+16 
-26 LGREATAMGETVQHG
+26 MGETVQHG

-117 PGAAWRVTSDFSTQ
+117 PGAAWHVTSDFGTQ
-131 RYGDSLYV
+131 RYGDALYV
-139 TQAAPCAAVRKG
+139 TRAAPAAAVRVG

-194 KNLQVRGADGS
+194 KNLQVRGIDGS

-211 DVSAGDAEWAKPMR
+211 DVSAGDAEWAKPVR
-225 RTKGEGGARPAVGGA
+225 CTKGEGDAEPA
-240 GGAATDVATHGEDA
+240 AASGEDA
-254 GRAELAEAA
+254 GGAELAEAA
-263 DGVAAGNAELGSV
+263 D
-276 ATTDAGVASGVAGE
+276 DA
-290 VDLAIAM
+290 AM
-297 GAGVDAADEA
+297 GARADAAFAATVDDKTGAALRPPATTAEA
-307 ADGVASSGSGQPC
+307 ASAAGLPC
-320 CELGHVGDVV
+320 CELGRVGDVV

-340 AFGEVLGGLLSEVCV
+340 AFGEALSDLLSEVCV
-355 AKRLVIDVRGCR
+355 AKYLVIDVRGCR
-367 GGTQEDIFPLV
+367 GGMQEDIFPLV
-378 PFVLAPG
+378 PFVLEPG
-385 TMATP
+385 ATATP

-416 VLRVQA
+416 VLRAQA

-434 LDDLAADLW
+434 LDELAADLQ
-443 AKRGQKGVREME
+443 AKRGQKGVHEME
-455 GAEAFCP
+455 SAEAFYP
-462 DVQFSRSADD
+462 DVQFSRSAGG
-472 PAIPARV
+472 PAAPAHV

-492 WLVRAVKSAG
+492 WLVRAAKSTG

-537 YLEALEGDPTL
+537 YLEALEGDATL
-548 GRGITPDVH
+548 GRGIAPDVH

-563 QLSHDVELET
+563 QLSRDVELET
-573 ACERVAG
+573 ACERAES

>member
-1 MDGRAGLASWARAPV
+1 
-16 LRGGMWMYGR
+16 
-26 LGREATAMGETVQHG
+26 MGETVQHG

-117 PGAAWRVTSDFSTQ
+117 SGAAWHLTSDFSTQ
-131 RYGDSLYV
+131 RYGDALYV
-139 TQAAPCAAVRKG
+139 TQAAPTAAVRVG

-194 KNLQVRGADGS
+194 KNLQVRGIDGS

-211 DVSAGDAEWAKPMR
+211 DVSAGDAEWAKPVR
-225 RTKGEGGARPAVGGA
+225 CTKEAGDVGPAAASGRDA
-240 GGAATDVATHGEDA
+240 GGAASNPATADV
-254 GRAELAEAA
+254 EAA
-263 DGVAAGNAELGSV
+263 SAA
-276 ATTDAGVASGVAGE
+276 
-290 VDLAIAM
+290 
-297 GAGVDAADEA
+297 
-307 ADGVASSGSGQPC
+307 GQPC
-320 CELGHVGDVV
+320 CELSHVGGVV
-330 VLTLRNPGDP
+330 VLTLRNSGDP
-340 AFGEVLGGLLSEVCV
+340 AFGEALSDLLSEVCV

-367 GGTQEDIFPLV
+367 GGMQEDIFPLV

-385 TMATP
+385 ATVTP

-416 VLRVQA
+416 VLRAQA
-422 QQGASAPEDLAE
+422 QEGTSAPEDLAE
-434 LDDLAADLW
+434 LGELAADLQ
-443 AKRGQKGVREME
+443 AKRGQKGVHEME
-455 GAEAFCP
+455 SAEAFYP
-462 DVQFSRSADD
+462 DVQFSRSAGGSAA
-472 PAIPARV
+472 PAHV

-492 WLVRAVKSAG
+492 WLVRAAKSAG
-502 YATVMGRATI
+502 CATVMGRATI

-548 GRGITPDVH
+548 GRGIAPDVH

-563 QLSHDVELET
+563 QLSRDVELET
-573 ACERVAG
+573 ACERAES

>member
-1 MDGRAGLASWARAPV
+1 
-16 LRGGMWMYGR
+16 
-26 LGREATAMGETVQHG
+26 MGETVQHG

-117 PGAAWRVTSDFSTQ
+117 PGAAWHVTSDFGTQ
-131 RYGDSLYV
+131 RYGDVLYV
-139 TQAAPCAAVRKG
+139 IWAAPSAAVRVG

-194 KNLQVRGADGS
+194 KNLQVRGVDGI

-211 DVSAGDAEWAKPMR
+211 DASAGDAEWAKPVR
-225 RTKGEGGARPAVGGA
+225 CTKDAGDVEPAAASGEVA
-240 GGAATDVATHGEDA
+240 GGAEP
-254 GRAELAEAA
+254 AEAA
-263 DGVAAGNAELGSV
+263 D
-276 ATTDAGVASGVAGE
+276 DA
-290 VDLAIAM
+290 AM
-297 GAGVDAADEA
+297 GAAGR
-307 ADGVASSGSGQPC
+307 PC
-320 CELGHVGDVV
+320 CELSHVGDVV
-330 VLTLRNPGDP
+330 VLTLLNPSDP
-340 AFGEVLGGLLSEVCV
+340 AFGEVLDGLLSEVCV
-355 AKRLVIDVRGCR
+355 AKHLVIDVRGCR
-367 GGTQEDIFPLV
+367 GGMQEDIFPLV

-385 TMATP
+385 TTATP

-416 VLRVQA
+416 MLRTQA
-422 QQGASAPEDLAE
+422 REGTSVPEDLAE
-434 LDDLAADLW
+434 LDELAADLQ

-455 GAEAFCP
+455 SAEAFYP
-462 DVQFSRSADD
+462 DVQFSRSAGG
-472 PAIPARV
+472 PTAPVHV

-492 WLVRAVKSAG
+492 WLVRAAKSAG

-537 YLEALEGDPTL
+537 YLEALEGDATL
-548 GRGITPDVH
+548 GCGIAPDVH

-563 QLSHDVELET
+563 QLARDAELET
-573 ACERVAG
+573 ACEAVVG

>member
-1 MDGRAGLASWARAPV
+1 
-16 LRGGMWMYGR
+16 
-26 LGREATAMGETVQHG
+26 MGETVQHG

-117 PGAAWRVTSDFSTQ
+117 PGAAWHVTSDFGTQ
-131 RYGDSLYV
+131 RYGDALYV
-139 TQAAPCAAVRKG
+139 TRAAPTAAVRVG

-194 KNLQVRGADGS
+194 KNLQVRGIDGS

-211 DVSAGDAEWAKPMR
+211 DVSAGDAEWAKPVR
-225 RTKGEGGARPAVGGA
+225 CTRGEGDAEPA
-240 GGAATDVATHGEDA
+240 AAN
-254 GRAELAEAA
+254 AEAA
-263 DGVAAGNAELGSV
+263 SAA
-276 ATTDAGVASGVAGE
+276 
-290 VDLAIAM
+290 
-297 GAGVDAADEA
+297 
-307 ADGVASSGSGQPC
+307 GQPC
-320 CELGHVGDVV
+320 CELSRVGDVV
-330 VLTLRNPGDP
+330 VLTLRNPSDP
-340 AFGEVLGGLLSEVCV
+340 VFSEALNGLLSEVCV
-355 AKRLVIDVRGCR
+355 AKHLVIDVRGCR
-367 GGTQEDIFPLV
+367 GGMQEDIFPLV

-385 TMATP
+385 ATATP

-402 YSRHNVDDKLKELE
+402 CSRHNVDDKLKELE
-416 VLRVQA
+416 VLRAQA
-422 QQGASAPEDLAE
+422 RQGTSAPEDLAE
-434 LDDLAADLW
+434 LDEFAADLQ
-443 AKRGQKGVREME
+443 AKRGQKGVHEME
-455 GAEAFCP
+455 SAEAFYP
-462 DVQFSRSADD
+462 DVQFSRSADGPVA
-472 PAIPARV
+472 PAHV

-492 WLVRAVKSAG
+492 WLVRAAKSAG

-537 YLEALEGDPTL
+537 YLEALEGDATL
-548 GRGITPDVH
+548 GRGIAPDVH

-563 QLSHDVELET
+563 QLSRDVELET
-573 ACERVAG
+573 ACERAAG

>member
-1 MDGRAGLASWARAPV
+1 
-16 LRGGMWMYGR
+16 
-26 LGREATAMGETVQHG
+26 MGETVQHG

-102 YLTWYQDPGLQLVVG
+102 YLTWYQDPGLQLVAG
-117 PGAAWRVTSDFSTQ
+117 PGAAWHVTSDFGTQ
-131 RYGDSLYV
+131 RYGDVLYV
-139 TQAAPCAAVRKG
+139 IWAAPSAAVRVG

-194 KNLQVRGADGS
+194 KNLQVRGVDGI

-211 DVSAGDAEWAKPMR
+211 DASAGDAEWAKPVR
-225 RTKGEGGARPAVGGA
+225 CTKDAGDVEPAAASGEVA
-240 GGAATDVATHGEDA
+240 GGAEP
-254 GRAELAEAA
+254 AEAA
-263 DGVAAGNAELGSV
+263 D
-276 ATTDAGVASGVAGE
+276 DA
-290 VDLAIAM
+290 AM
-297 GAGVDAADEA
+297 GAAGR
-307 ADGVASSGSGQPC
+307 PC
-320 CELGHVGDVV
+320 CELSHVGDVV
-330 VLTLRNPGDP
+330 VLTLRNPSDP
-340 AFGEVLGGLLSEVCV
+340 AFGEVLDGLLSEVCI
-355 AKRLVIDVRGCR
+355 AKYLVIDVRGCR
-367 GGTQEDIFPLV
+367 GGMQEDIFPLV

-385 TMATP
+385 TTATP
-390 EQLFGR
+390 EQLFGK

-416 VLRVQA
+416 VLRAQA
-422 QQGASAPEDLAE
+422 REGTSVPEDLAE
-434 LDDLAADLW
+434 LDELAADLQ

-455 GAEAFCP
+455 SAEVFYP
-462 DVQFSRSADD
+462 DVQFSRSAGG
-472 PAIPARV
+472 PAAPVHV

-492 WLVRAVKSAG
+492 WLVRAAKSAG

-537 YLEALEGDPTL
+537 YLEALEGDATL
-548 GRGITPDVH
+548 GRGIAPDVH

-573 ACERVAG
+573 ACEAVVG

>member
-1 MDGRAGLASWARAPV
+1 
-16 LRGGMWMYGR
+16 
-26 LGREATAMGETVQHG
+26 MGETVQHG

-117 PGAAWRVTSDFSTQ
+117 PGAAWHVTSNFGTQ
-131 RYGDSLYV
+131 RYGDALYV
-139 TQAAPCAAVRKG
+139 TRAAPTAAVRVG

-194 KNLQVRGADGS
+194 KNLQVRGVDGS

-211 DVSAGDAEWAKPMR
+211 DVSAGDAEWAKPVR
-225 RTKGEGGARPAVGGA
+225 CTKGEGGVGPAPADGESGARPALKGEDGAMLATAGVA
-240 GGAATDVATHGEDA
+240 GGETSAMAADGWVADGVKPVAAMEIEVSAMPVTDA
-254 GRAELAEAA
+254 GTDRAPTANAEAA
-263 DGVAAGNAELGSV
+263 SAA
-276 ATTDAGVASGVAGE
+276 
-290 VDLAIAM
+290 
-297 GAGVDAADEA
+297 
-307 ADGVASSGSGQPC
+307 GQPC
-320 CELGHVGDVV
+320 CELGRVGDVV

-340 AFGEVLGGLLSEVCV
+340 AFSEVLNGLLSEIRV
-355 AKRLVIDVRGCR
+355 AERLVIDVRGCR
-367 GGTQEDIFPLV
+367 GGMQENIFPLV
-378 PFVLAPG
+378 PFVLAPRA
-385 TMATP
+385 TATP

-416 VLRVQA
+416 VLRAQA
-422 QQGASAPEDLAE
+422 QESTSAPEDLAE
-434 LDDLAADLW
+434 LDELAADLQ
-443 AKRGQKGVREME
+443 AKRGQRGVREME
-455 GAEAFCP
+455 SAEAFYP
-462 DVQFSRSADD
+462 DVQFSRNADG
-472 PAIPARV
+472 PAASARV

-492 WLVRAVKSAG
+492 WLARAAKSAG

-537 YLEALEGDPTL
+537 YLEALEGDATL
-548 GRGITPDVH
+548 GRGIAPDVH

-563 QLSHDVELET
+563 QLSRDVELET
-573 ACERVAG
+573 ACERAES

>member
-1 MDGRAGLASWARAPV
+1 
-16 LRGGMWMYGR
+16 
-26 LGREATAMGETVQHG
+26 MGETVQHG

-117 PGAAWRVTSDFSTQ
+117 PGAAWHVTSDFGTQ
-131 RYGDSLYV
+131 RYGDALYV
-139 TQAAPCAAVRKG
+139 TRAAPTAAVRVG
-151 EQIVGVNGKSLAE
+151 EQIVGVNGKPLAE

-194 KNLQVRGADGS
+194 KNLQVRGIDGS

-211 DVSAGDAEWAKPMR
+211 DASAGDAEWAKPVR
-225 RTKGEGGARPAVGGA
+225 CTKGEGEAGPAM
-240 GGAATDVATHGEDA
+240 TDGEA
-254 GRAELAEAA
+254 
-263 DGVAAGNAELGSV
+263 
-276 ATTDAGVASGVAGE
+276 ASGVATN
-290 VDLAIAM
+290 LP
-297 GAGVDAADEA
+297 A
-307 ADGVASSGSGQPC
+307 ADGEAASGAALAEVADDVAMDAGADVAFAATADDEVTSAAGRPC
-320 CELGHVGDVV
+320 CELSHVGGVA
-330 VLTLRNPGDP
+330 VLTLRTPGDP
-340 AFGEVLGGLLSEVCV
+340 AFSEALNSLLSEVCV

-367 GGTQEDIFPLV
+367 GGMQEDIFPLV

-385 TMATP
+385 ATATP
-390 EQLFGR
+390 GQLFGR

-416 VLRVQA
+416 VLRAQA
-422 QQGASAPEDLAE
+422 QESTPVPEDLAE
-434 LDDLAADLW
+434 LDELAADLQ
-443 AKRGQKGVREME
+443 AKRGQKGVHEME
-455 GAEAFCP
+455 SAEAFYP
-462 DVQFSRSADD
+462 DVQFSRSANG
-472 PAIPARV
+472 PAAPAHV

-492 WLVRAVKSAG
+492 WLVRAAKSAG

-537 YLEALEGDPTL
+537 YLEALEGDATL
-548 GRGITPDVH
+548 GRGIAPDVH

-573 ACERVAG
+573 ACERAEN

>member
-1 MDGRAGLASWARAPV
+1 
-16 LRGGMWMYGR
+16 
-26 LGREATAMGETVQHG
+26 MGETVQHG

-117 PGAAWRVTSDFSTQ
+117 PGAAWHVTSDFGTQ
-131 RYGDSLYV
+131 RYGDALYV
-139 TQAAPCAAVRKG
+139 IWAAPSAAVRVG

-194 KNLQVRGADGS
+194 KNLQVRGVDGI

-211 DVSAGDAEWAKPMR
+211 DASAGDAEWAKPVR
-225 RTKGEGGARPAVGGA
+225 CTKDA
-240 GGAATDVATHGEDA
+240 GDVEPAAT
-254 GRAELAEAA
+254 
-263 DGVAAGNAELGSV
+263 N
-276 ATTDAGVASGVAGE
+276 
-290 VDLAIAM
+290 
-297 GAGVDAADEA
+297 GVDR
-307 ADGVASSGSGQPC
+307 PC
-320 CELGHVGDVV
+320 CELSHVGDVV
-330 VLTLRNPGDP
+330 VLTLRNPSDP
-340 AFGEVLGGLLSEVCV
+340 AFGEVLDGLLSEVCI

-367 GGTQEDIFPLV
+367 GGMQEDIFPLV
-378 PFVLAPG
+378 PFVMAPG
-385 TMATP
+385 AAATP

-396 PGIAMN
+396 PGIVMN

-416 VLRVQA
+416 ALREQA
-422 QQGASAPEDLAE
+422 QQGPSALEDLAE
-434 LDDLAADLW
+434 LDGLAADLK

-455 GAEAFCP
+455 SVEAFYP
-462 DVQFSRSADD
+462 DVQFSRSAGG
-472 PAIPARV
+472 PAAPVHV

-492 WLVRAVKSAG
+492 WLVRAAKSAG

-537 YLEALEGDPTL
+537 YLEALEGDATL
-548 GRGITPDVH
+548 GRGIAPDVH
-557 IPWTPA
+557 ISWTPA
-563 QLSHDVELET
+563 QLSHDVELKT
-573 ACERVAG
+573 ACERVTG

>member
-1 MDGRAGLASWARAPV
+1 
-16 LRGGMWMYGR
+16 
-26 LGREATAMGETVQHG
+26 MGETVQHG

-50 RLLKAMQMDYARCE
+50 RLLKAMQMDYACCE

-102 YLTWYQDPGLQLVVG
+102 YLTWYQDPGLQFVVG
-117 PGAAWRVTSDFSTQ
+117 PGAAWHVTSDFGTQ
-131 RYGDSLYV
+131 RYGDALYV
-139 TQAAPCAAVRKG
+139 TQAAPTAAVRVG
-151 EQIVGVNGKSLAE
+151 EKIVGVNGKSLAE

-194 KNLQVRGADGS
+194 KNLQVRGIDGS
-205 ERTVKV
+205 ERTVKM
-211 DVSAGDAEWAKPMR
+211 DVSAGDAEWAKPVR
-225 RTKGEGGARPAVGGA
+225 CTRGEGDAGPAAAIPATVDGESSARPALKGED
-240 GGAATDVATHGEDA
+240 GAA
-254 GRAELAEAA
+254 LAEAA
-263 DGVAAGNAELGSV
+263 DDAVMGAGADVAFA
-276 ATTDAGVASGVAGE
+276 ATADDETGAALRPATDAGIAS
-290 VDLAIAM
+290 
-297 GAGVDAADEA
+297 AA
-307 ADGVASSGSGQPC
+307 GQPC
-320 CELGHVGDVV
+320 CELSRVGDVV

-340 AFGEVLGGLLSEVCV
+340 VFSEGLNNLLSEVCV
-355 AKRLVIDVRGCR
+355 AKYLVIDVRGCR
-367 GGTQEDIFPLV
+367 GGMQEDIFPLV

-385 TMATP
+385 ATVTP

-416 VLRVQA
+416 VLRAQA
-422 QQGASAPEDLAE
+422 QESTSAPEDLAE
-434 LDDLAADLW
+434 LDKLAADLQ
-443 AKRGQKGVREME
+443 AKRGQKGVHEME
-455 GAEAFCP
+455 SAEAFYP

-472 PAIPARV
+472 PAALARV

-492 WLVRAVKSAG
+492 WLVRAAKSAG
-502 YATVMGRATI
+502 CATVMGRATI

-537 YLEALEGDPTL
+537 YLEALEGDATL
-548 GRGITPDVH
+548 GRGIAPDVH

-563 QLSHDVELET
+563 QLSRDVELET
-573 ACERVAG
+573 ACERAES

>member
-1 MDGRAGLASWARAPV
+1 
-16 LRGGMWMYGR
+16 
-26 LGREATAMGETVQHG
+26 MGETVQHG

-117 PGAAWRVTSDFSTQ
+117 PGAAWHVTSDFGTQ
-131 RYGDSLYV
+131 RYGDALFV
-139 TQAAPCAAVRKG
+139 TRAAPTAALRVG

-194 KNLQVRGADGS
+194 KNLQVRGIDGS

-211 DVSAGDAEWAKPMR
+211 DASAGDAEWAKPVR
-225 RTKGEGGARPAVGGA
+225 CTKGEG
-240 GGAATDVATHGEDA
+240 DA
-254 GRAELAEAA
+254 GPAMTDGEA
-263 DGVAAGNAELGSV
+263 
-276 ATTDAGVASGVAGE
+276 ASGVATNPP
-290 VDLAIAM
+290 
-297 GAGVDAADEA
+297 A
-307 ADGVASSGSGQPC
+307 ADGEAASGAALAEVADDVAMDAGADVAFAATADGEVTSAAGQPC
-320 CELGHVGDVV
+320 CELGRVGDVV

-340 AFGEVLGGLLSEVCV
+340 AFSEALNSLLSEVCV
-355 AKRLVIDVRGCR
+355 AKRLVINVRGCR
-367 GGTQEDIFPLV
+367 GGMQEDIFPLV

-385 TMATP
+385 AMATP

-416 VLRVQA
+416 VLRAQA
-422 QQGASAPEDLAE
+422 QESTSAPEDLAE
-434 LDDLAADLW
+434 LDELAADLQ
-443 AKRGQKGVREME
+443 AKRGQKGVHEME
-455 GAEAFCP
+455 SAEAFYP
-462 DVQFSRSADD
+462 DVQFSRSADNPTA
-472 PAIPARV
+472 PAHV

-492 WLVRAVKSAG
+492 WLVRAAKSAG

-537 YLEALEGDPTL
+537 YLEAFEGDATL
-548 GRGITPDVH
+548 GRGIAPDVH

-563 QLSHDVELET
+563 QLSRDVELET
-573 ACERVAG
+573 ACERAVS

>member
-1 MDGRAGLASWARAPV
+1 
-16 LRGGMWMYGR
+16 
-26 LGREATAMGETVQHG
+26 MGETVQHG

-117 PGAAWRVTSDFSTQ
+117 PGAAWHVTSDFGTQ
-131 RYGDSLYV
+131 RYGDALYV
-139 TQAAPCAAVRKG
+139 TRAAPTAAVRVG
-151 EQIVGVNGKSLAE
+151 EQIVGVNGKPLAE

-194 KNLQVRGADGS
+194 KNLQVRGIDGS

-211 DVSAGDAEWAKPMR
+211 DASAGDAEWAKPVR
-225 RTKGEGGARPAVGGA
+225 CTKGEGGVGPAPADGESGARPALKGEDGAMLATAGVA
-240 GGAATDVATHGEDA
+240 GGETSAMAADGWVADGVKPVAAMEIEVSAMPVTDA
-254 GRAELAEAA
+254 GTDRAPTANAEAA
-263 DGVAAGNAELGSV
+263 SAA
-276 ATTDAGVASGVAGE
+276 
-290 VDLAIAM
+290 
-297 GAGVDAADEA
+297 
-307 ADGVASSGSGQPC
+307 GQPC
-320 CELGHVGDVV
+320 CELGRVGDVV

-340 AFGEVLGGLLSEVCV
+340 AFSEVLNGLLSEIRV
-355 AKRLVIDVRGCR
+355 AERLVIDVRGCR
-367 GGTQEDIFPLV
+367 GGMQENIFPLV
-378 PFVLAPG
+378 PFVLAPRA
-385 TMATP
+385 TATP

-416 VLRVQA
+416 VLRAQA
-422 QQGASAPEDLAE
+422 QESTSAPEDLAE
-434 LDDLAADLW
+434 LDELAADLQ

-455 GAEAFCP
+455 SAEAFYP
-462 DVQFSRSADD
+462 DVQFSRSAGG
-472 PAIPARV
+472 PAAPAHV

-492 WLVRAVKSAG
+492 WLVRAAKSAG

-537 YLEALEGDPTL
+537 YLEALEGDATL
-548 GRGITPDVH
+548 GRGIAPDVH
-557 IPWTPA
+557 IPWTPT
-563 QLSHDVELET
+563 QLSRDVELET
-573 ACERVAG
+573 ACERAVG

>member
-1 MDGRAGLASWARAPV
+1 
-16 LRGGMWMYGR
+16 
-26 LGREATAMGETVQHG
+26 MGETVQHG

-117 PGAAWRVTSDFSTQ
+117 PGAAWHVTSDFGTQ
-131 RYGDSLYV
+131 RYGDALYV
-139 TQAAPCAAVRKG
+139 TWAAPTAAVCVG

-171 TLWTTVEPADP
+171 TLWTTVEPVDS
-182 EREDWSIVLAFA
+182 EREDWSIVLTFA
-194 KNLQVRGADGS
+194 KNLQVRGIDGS

-211 DVSAGDAEWAKPMR
+211 DASAGDAEWAKPVR
-225 RTKGEGGARPAVGGA
+225 CTKGEGDVEP
-240 GGAATDVATHGEDA
+240 AAT
-254 GRAELAEAA
+254 
-263 DGVAAGNAELGSV
+263 N
-276 ATTDAGVASGVAGE
+276 
-290 VDLAIAM
+290 
-297 GAGVDAADEA
+297 GVDR
-307 ADGVASSGSGQPC
+307 PC
-320 CELGHVGDVV
+320 CKLSHVGDVV
-330 VLTLRNPGDP
+330 VLTLRNPSDP
-340 AFGEVLGGLLSEVCV
+340 AFGEVLDGLLSEVCI

-367 GGTQEDIFPLV
+367 GGMQEDIFPLV

-385 TMATP
+385 TTATP
-390 EQLFGR
+390 EQLFGK

-402 YSRHNVDDKLKELE
+402 YSRHNVDDKLNELE
-416 VLRVQA
+416 MLRTQA
-422 QQGASAPEDLAE
+422 REGTSVPEDLAE
-434 LDDLAADLW
+434 LDELAADLQ

-455 GAEAFCP
+455 SAEAFYP
-462 DVQFSRSADD
+462 DVQFSRSAGG
-472 PAIPARV
+472 PAAPVHV

-492 WLVRAVKSAG
+492 WLVRAAKSAG

-537 YLEALEGDPTL
+537 YLEALEGDATL
-548 GRGITPDVH
+548 GRGIAPDVH
-557 IPWTPA
+557 ISWTPA

-573 ACERVAG
+573 ACERVTG

>member
-1 MDGRAGLASWARAPV
+1 
-16 LRGGMWMYGR
+16 
-26 LGREATAMGETVQHG
+26 MGETVQHG

-117 PGAAWRVTSDFSTQ
+117 PGAAWHVTSDLGTQ
-131 RYGDSLYV
+131 RYGDVLYV
-139 TQAAPCAAVRKG
+139 IWAAPSAAVRVG

-194 KNLQVRGADGS
+194 KNLQVRGVDGI

-211 DVSAGDAEWAKPMR
+211 DASAGDAEWAKPVR
-225 RTKGEGGARPAVGGA
+225 CTKDADDVEPAAASGEVAGGA
-240 GGAATDVATHGEDA
+240 GPAEVADDAATGAAS
-254 GRAELAEAA
+254 R
-263 DGVAAGNAELGSV
+263 
-276 ATTDAGVASGVAGE
+276 
-290 VDLAIAM
+290 
-297 GAGVDAADEA
+297 
-307 ADGVASSGSGQPC
+307 PC
-320 CELGHVGDVV
+320 CELSHVGDVV
-330 VLTLRNPGDP
+330 VLTLRNPSDP
-340 AFGEVLGGLLSEVCV
+340 AFGEVLDGLLSEVCI
-355 AKRLVIDVRGCR
+355 AKHLVIDVRGCR
-367 GGTQEDIFPLV
+367 GGMQEDIFPLV

-385 TMATP
+385 TTATP
-390 EQLFGR
+390 EQLFGK

-402 YSRHNVDDKLKELE
+402 YSRHNVDDKLNELE
-416 VLRVQA
+416 MLRTQA
-422 QQGASAPEDLAE
+422 REGTSVPEDLAE
-434 LDDLAADLW
+434 LDELAADLQ

-455 GAEAFCP
+455 SAEAFYP
-462 DVQFSRSADD
+462 DVQFSRSAGG
-472 PAIPARV
+472 PAAPVHV

-492 WLVRAVKSAG
+492 WLVRAAKSAG

-537 YLEALEGDPTL
+537 YLEALEGDATL
-548 GRGITPDVH
+548 GRGIAPDVH

-573 ACERVAG
+573 VCEAVVG

>member
-1 MDGRAGLASWARAPV
+1 
-16 LRGGMWMYGR
+16 
-26 LGREATAMGETVQHG
+26 MGETVQHG

-117 PGAAWRVTSDFSTQ
+117 PGAAWHVTSDFGTQ
-131 RYGDSLYV
+131 RYGDVLYV
-139 TQAAPCAAVRKG
+139 IWAAPSAAVRVG

-194 KNLQVRGADGS
+194 KNLQVRGVDGI

-211 DVSAGDAEWAKPMR
+211 DASAGDAEWAKPVR
-225 RTKGEGGARPAVGGA
+225 CAKDAGDVEPAAASGEVA
-240 GGAATDVATHGEDA
+240 GGAEP
-254 GRAELAEAA
+254 AEAA
-263 DGVAAGNAELGSV
+263 D
-276 ATTDAGVASGVAGE
+276 DA
-290 VDLAIAM
+290 AM
-297 GAGVDAADEA
+297 GAAGR
-307 ADGVASSGSGQPC
+307 PC
-320 CELGHVGDVV
+320 CELSHVGDVV
-330 VLTLRNPGDP
+330 VLTLRSPGDP
-340 AFGEVLGGLLSEVCV
+340 AFGEALSDLLSEVCV
-355 AKRLVIDVRGCR
+355 VKHLVIDVRGCR
-367 GGTQEDIFPLV
+367 GGMQEDIFPLV
-378 PFVLAPG
+378 PFVMAPG
-385 TMATP
+385 ATATP

-416 VLRVQA
+416 VLRAQA
-422 QQGASAPEDLAE
+422 QESTSAPEDLAE
-434 LDDLAADLW
+434 LDELAADLQ
-443 AKRGQKGVREME
+443 AKRGKKGVREME
-455 GAEAFCP
+455 SAEAFYP
-462 DVQFSRSADD
+462 DVQFSRSADG
-472 PAIPARV
+472 PAASARV

-492 WLVRAVKSAG
+492 WLVRAAKSAG

-537 YLEALEGDPTL
+537 YLEALDGDATL
-548 GRGITPDVH
+548 GRGIAPDVH

-563 QLSHDVELET
+563 QLSRDVELET
-573 ACERVAG
+573 ACERVTG

>member
-1 MDGRAGLASWARAPV
+1 
-16 LRGGMWMYGR
+16 
-26 LGREATAMGETVQHG
+26 MGETVQHG

-50 RLLKAMQMDYARCE
+50 RLLKAMQMDYACCE
-64 RFEASGYADF
+64 RFGASGYADF

-117 PGAAWRVTSDFSTQ
+117 PGAAWHVTSDFGTQ
-131 RYGDSLYV
+131 RYGDVLYV
-139 TQAAPCAAVRKG
+139 TRAAPTAAVCVG

-194 KNLQVRGADGS
+194 KNLQVRGIDGS

-211 DVSAGDAEWAKPMR
+211 DVSAGDAEWAKPVR
-225 RTKGEGGARPAVGGA
+225 RTKGEGDVAAPAADGA
-240 GGAATDVATHGEDA
+240 GGAAAPV
-254 GRAELAEAA
+254 
-263 DGVAAGNAELGSV
+263 
-276 ATTDAGVASGVAGE
+276 
-290 VDLAIAM
+290 
-297 GAGVDAADEA
+297 A
-307 ADGVASSGSGQPC
+307 ADGVASGDAELGPVAADGGAVGGTDLVTAMGAGGDARCAATANDEAGAALGSVADAEVVGDTKRPC
-320 CELGHVGDVV
+320 CELDHVGDVV
-330 VLTLRNPGDP
+330 VLTLRNPSAP
-340 AFGEVLGGLLSEVCV
+340 AFGEVLDDLLSEVCA

-367 GGTQEDIFPLV
+367 GGRQEDILPLV

-385 TMATP
+385 ATATP
-390 EQLFGR
+390 EQLFGK

-416 VLRVQA
+416 ALRAQA
-422 QQGASAPEDLAE
+422 QEGVSSPEDLAE
-434 LDDLAADLW
+434 LDDLAADLRT
-443 AKRGQKGVREME
+443 KRGQKGVREME
-455 GAEAFCP
+455 SVEAFYP
-462 DVQFSRSADD
+462 DVQFSRSAAGSVA
-472 PAIPARV
+472 PAHV

-492 WLVRAVKSAG
+492 WLVRAAKSAG

-537 YLEALEGDPTL
+537 YLEALEGDATL
-548 GRGITPDVH
+548 GRGIAPDVH

-563 QLSHDVELET
+563 QLSRDVELET
-573 ACERVAG
+573 ACERVTI

>member
-1 MDGRAGLASWARAPV
+1 
-16 LRGGMWMYGR
+16 
-26 LGREATAMGETVQHG
+26 MGETVQHG

-50 RLLKAMQMDYARCE
+50 RLLKAMQMDYACCE
-64 RFEASGYADF
+64 RFGASGYADF

-117 PGAAWRVTSDFSTQ
+117 PGAAWHVASDFGTQ
-131 RYGDSLYV
+131 RYGDALYV
-139 TQAAPCAAVRKG
+139 TRAAPTAAVRVG

-194 KNLQVRGADGS
+194 KNLQVRGIDGS

-211 DVSAGDAEWAKPMR
+211 DVSAGDAEWAKPVR
-225 RTKGEGGARPAVGGA
+225 CTKEAGDVGPA
-240 GGAATDVATHGEDA
+240 AAIPATVDG
-254 GRAELAEAA
+254 EAA
-263 DGVAAGNAELGSV
+263 SAA
-276 ATTDAGVASGVAGE
+276 
-290 VDLAIAM
+290 
-297 GAGVDAADEA
+297 
-307 ADGVASSGSGQPC
+307 GQPC
-320 CELGHVGDVV
+320 CELGHVGGVV

-340 AFGEVLGGLLSEVCV
+340 AFSEGLNSLLSEVCI
-355 AKRLVIDVRGCR
+355 AKYLVIDVRGCR
-367 GGTQEDIFPLV
+367 GGMQEDIFPLV

-385 TMATP
+385 ATATP

-396 PGIAMN
+396 PGIVMN

-416 VLRVQA
+416 VLRTHA
-422 QQGASAPEDLAE
+422 QESTSAPEDLAE
-434 LDDLAADLW
+434 LDELAADLQ
-443 AKRGQKGVREME
+443 AKRGQKGVHEME
-455 GAEAFCP
+455 SAEAFYP

-472 PAIPARV
+472 PAALARV

-492 WLVRAVKSAG
+492 WLVRAAKSAG

-537 YLEALEGDPTL
+537 YLEALEGDATL
-548 GRGITPDVH
+548 GRGIAPDVH

-563 QLSHDVELET
+563 QLSRDVELET
-573 ACERVAG
+573 ACERVAI

>member
-1 MDGRAGLASWARAPV
+1 
-16 LRGGMWMYGR
+16 
-26 LGREATAMGETVQHG
+26 MGETVQHG

-64 RFEASGYADF
+64 RFGASGYADF

-102 YLTWYQDPGLQLVVG
+102 YLTWYQDPGLQLVVR
-117 PGAAWRVTSDFSTQ
+117 PGAAWHVTSDFGTQ
-131 RYGDSLYV
+131 RYGDALYV
-139 TQAAPCAAVRKG
+139 TRAAPTAAVRVG

-194 KNLQVRGADGS
+194 KNLQVRGIDGS

-211 DVSAGDAEWAKPMR
+211 DVSAGDAEWAKPVR
-225 RTKGEGGARPAVGGA
+225 CTKGEGDAGPAAADGEA
-240 GGAATDVATHGEDA
+240 ASGAA
-254 GRAELAEAA
+254 LAEAA
-263 DGVAAGNAELGSV
+263 DDVAM
-276 ATTDAGVASGVAGE
+276 DAGADVAFAATAG
-290 VDLAIAM
+290 
-297 GAGVDAADEA
+297 GEA
-307 ADGVASSGSGQPC
+307 ATAAGQPC
-320 CELGHVGDVV
+320 CELGRVGDVV

-340 AFGEVLGGLLSEVCV
+340 AFGEALSDLLSEVCI
-355 AKRLVIDVRGCR
+355 AKHLVIDVRGCR
-367 GGTQEDIFPLV
+367 GGMQEDIFPLV

-385 TMATP
+385 ATATP

-416 VLRVQA
+416 VLRAQA
-422 QQGASAPEDLAE
+422 QESESTSAPEDLAE
-434 LDDLAADLW
+434 LDELAADLQ
-443 AKRGQKGVREME
+443 AKRGKKGVREME
-455 GAEAFCP
+455 SAEAFYP
-462 DVQFSRSADD
+462 DVQFSRSADG
-472 PAIPARV
+472 PAAPACV

-492 WLVRAVKSAG
+492 WLVRAAKSAG

-537 YLEALEGDPTL
+537 CLEALEGDATL
-548 GRGITPDVH
+548 GRGIAPDVH

-563 QLSHDVELET
+563 QLSRDVELET
-573 ACERVAG
+573 ACERVAI

>member
-1 MDGRAGLASWARAPV
+1 MHAWRASTCVAQAVRLHCVLIWTGVRDEATWARTPV
-16 LRGGMWMYGR
+16 LCNGMWMYGR
-26 LGREATAMGETVQHG
+26 LGRKATAMGETVQHG

-102 YLTWYQDPGLQLVVG
+102 YLTWYQDPDLQLVVG
-117 PGAAWRVTSDFSTQ
+117 PGAAWHVISDFGTQ
-131 RYGDSLYV
+131 RYGDVLYV
-139 TQAAPCAAVRKG
+139 IWAAPSAAVRVG

-194 KNLQVRGADGS
+194 KNLQVRGVDGI

-211 DVSAGDAEWAKPMR
+211 DASAGDAEWAKPVR
-225 RTKGEGGARPAVGGA
+225 CTKDAGDVEPAAASGEVA
-240 GGAATDVATHGEDA
+240 GGAEP
-254 GRAELAEAA
+254 AEAA
-263 DGVAAGNAELGSV
+263 D
-276 ATTDAGVASGVAGE
+276 DA
-290 VDLAIAM
+290 AM
-297 GAGVDAADEA
+297 GAAGR
-307 ADGVASSGSGQPC
+307 PC
-320 CELGHVGDVV
+320 CELSHVGDVV
-330 VLTLRNPGDP
+330 VLTLRNPSDP
-340 AFGEVLGGLLSEVCV
+340 AFGEVLDGLLSEVCI
-355 AKRLVIDVRGCR
+355 AKHLVIDVRGCR
-367 GGTQEDIFPLV
+367 GGMQEDIFPLV

-385 TMATP
+385 TTATP
-390 EQLFGR
+390 EQLFGK

-402 YSRHNVDDKLKELE
+402 YSRHNVDDKLKELGM
-416 VLRVQA
+416 LRAQA
-422 QQGASAPEDLAE
+422 REGTSVPEDLAE
-434 LDDLAADLW
+434 LDELAADLQ

-455 GAEAFCP
+455 SAEAFYP
-462 DVQFSRSADD
+462 DVQFSRSAGG
-472 PAIPARV
+472 PAAPVHV

-492 WLVRAVKSAG
+492 WLVRAAKSAG
-502 YATVMGRATI
+502 CATVMGRATI

-537 YLEALEGDPTL
+537 YLEALEGDATL
-548 GRGITPDVH
+548 GRGIAPDVH
-557 IPWTPA
+557 IPWIPA
-563 QLSHDVELET
+563 QLAHDVELEM
-573 ACERVAG
+573 ACEAVVG

>member
-1 MDGRAGLASWARAPV
+1 
-16 LRGGMWMYGR
+16 
-26 LGREATAMGETVQHG
+26 MGETVQHG

-117 PGAAWRVTSDFSTQ
+117 PGAAWHVTSDFGTQ
-131 RYGDSLYV
+131 RYGDVLYV
-139 TQAAPCAAVRKG
+139 IWAAPSAAVRVG

-194 KNLQVRGADGS
+194 KNLQVRGVDGI

-211 DVSAGDAEWAKPMR
+211 DVSAGDAEWAKPVR
-225 RTKGEGGARPAVGGA
+225 CTNDAGDVEPAAASGEVA
-240 GGAATDVATHGEDA
+240 GGAEP
-254 GRAELAEAA
+254 AEAA
-263 DGVAAGNAELGSV
+263 D
-276 ATTDAGVASGVAGE
+276 DA
-290 VDLAIAM
+290 AM
-297 GAGVDAADEA
+297 GAAGR
-307 ADGVASSGSGQPC
+307 PC
-320 CELGHVGDVV
+320 CELSHVGDVV
-330 VLTLRNPGDP
+330 VLTLRNPSDP
-340 AFGEVLGGLLSEVCV
+340 AFGEVLDGLLSEVCI
-355 AKRLVIDVRGCR
+355 AKHLVIDVRGCR
-367 GGTQEDIFPLV
+367 GGMQEDIFPLV

-385 TMATP
+385 TTATP
-390 EQLFGR
+390 EQLFGK

-416 VLRVQA
+416 MLRAQA
-422 QQGASAPEDLAE
+422 REGTSVPEDLAE
-434 LDDLAADLW
+434 LDELAADLQ

-455 GAEAFCP
+455 SAEAFYP
-462 DVQFSRSADD
+462 DVQFSRSAGG
-472 PAIPARV
+472 PAAPVHV

-492 WLVRAVKSAG
+492 WLVRAAKSAG

-537 YLEALEGDPTL
+537 YLEALEGDATL
-548 GRGITPDVH
+548 GRGIVPDVH

-573 ACERVAG
+573 ACEAVVG